1 MQAEVKERKFN
12 DNMQAYKVNMQAG
25 RIKILWKIELLSV
38 DKKNYNVMEQFE
50 YRIRFQ
56 SIKIHKSIIV

>member
-25 RIKILWKIELLSV
+25 RIKILWKIELFSV
-38 DKKNYNVMEQFE
+38 DKKNYNMMEQFE
-50 YRIRFQ
+50 HRIRFQ